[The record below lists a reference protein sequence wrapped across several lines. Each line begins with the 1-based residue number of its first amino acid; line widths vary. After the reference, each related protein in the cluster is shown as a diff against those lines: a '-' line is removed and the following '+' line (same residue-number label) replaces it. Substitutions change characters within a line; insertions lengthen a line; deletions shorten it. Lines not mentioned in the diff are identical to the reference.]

1 MNIIGIGKAGC
12 AIADCFAKYPQYK
25 IHKIDVDIQG
35 EGCYS
40 IKRQRGPEDYERE
53 TPDFSNFF
61 GDIEGQTIFVV
72 GGSGNISAMSLR
84 ILEQIKDKCEI
95 DVLYIRPD
103 IELLAGSKRLHE
115 KVTYNV
121 FQHYARS
128 GAINRVYLV
137 SNPMVEDTMGSVPV
151 IGYYDAINGFI
162 TSAIHMINV
171 FNNSEPVMGSMDA
184 PADSRRICTLGIY
197 DMKEG
202 EEKMFFS
209 LDSIREMRYIYAVS
223 ETVLREDGGL
233 HKKIVTQIKGKA
245 TEEIKDVS
253 FAVYPTKY
261 DSDYGYLLAYS
272 PMIQE

>member
-1 MNIIGIGKAGC
+1 MNIIGLGKAGC
-12 AIADCFAKYPQYK
+12 AIADCFAQYPQYK
-25 IHKIDVDIQG
+25 IFKIDVDIEG

-53 TPDFSNFF
+53 APDFSNFF
-61 GDIEGQTIFVV
+61 NEIEGETIFVV

-84 ILEQIKDKCEI
+84 ILEQIRNKCKI

-103 IELLAGSKRLHE
+103 IELLAGAKRLHE

-162 TSAIHMINV
+162 TSAIHMINI
-171 FNNSEPVMGSMDA
+171 FNNTEPVMGSMEA

-197 DMKEG
+197 DMEEG
-202 EEKMFFS
+202 EEKMFFP

-245 TEEIKDVS
+245 TEDVKDIS

-261 DSDYGYLLAYS
+261 KSDYGYLLAYS